1 MQTSSV
7 WDLSPPLTTIS
18 RWTLAFGDARLEEQ
32 LKAARILSLPKVMI
46 TWACLFIFFTSVA
59 GYFNKVHMLMVLAFS
74 AAACGVVHVGTR
86 VFHFSGYQT
95 HCMVAKL
102 YQTAGLLSVLPYWW
116 YTYTGRLQR
125 LGPDESLQMLSCCCL
140 WAIGI
145 VMPHILHFSMK
156 ERAAF
161 YVHALTVVATSP
173 HWKQHLLLAIL
184 LGEGIGHTV
193 EHILREGFLFRTH
206 SLLEVERLAREK
218 ERMEYDML
226 LAQHQSAAL
235 AAGAGRGASPSHG
248 RSEDTNSEIL
258 QMTTGLAEQRS
269 AGKELIGHA
278 REAGRDP
285 EWEGMLSHRLVDAS
299 DCLRSD
305 RDSSSAC
312 SDGATPLHGT
322 TDLSRQREYALWSCL
337 AEIGIKP
344 HSQ

>member
-1 MQTSSV
+1 
-7 WDLSPPLTTIS
+7 
-18 RWTLAFGDARLEEQ
+18 
-32 LKAARILSLPKVMI
+32 
-46 TWACLFIFFTSVA
+46 
-59 GYFNKVHMLMVLAFS
+59 
-74 AAACGVVHVGTR
+74 
-86 VFHFSGYQT
+86 
-95 HCMVAKL
+95 
-102 YQTAGLLSVLPYWW
+102 
-116 YTYTGRLQR
+116 
-125 LGPDESLQMLSCCCL
+125 
-140 WAIGI
+140 
-145 VMPHILHFSMK
+145 MPHILHFSMK

-235 AAGAGRGASPSHG
+235 AAGAGTRGASPSHG

-258 QMTTGLAEQRS
+258 QMTTGLAEQHS

-285 EWEGMLSHRLVDAS
+285 EWDGMLSHRLVDAS